1 MIKNS
6 YKILCLM
13 ACMLMSLTLQAQT
26 KAEKQGWRL
35 GMQSYSFHKF
45 TLTEA
50 IDKTNQLGMKYIEVY
65 PGHKLGGKWGDVT
78 FGPQLSAQ
86 TRLELKEYAAS
97 KGVKIISTGV
107 VVTQSSSEWEPLFL
121 FAKDMGMAYISCEP
135 VMADWDLVESLVRKY
150 DIGISVHNHPQPSQY
165 WTPDNLLNA
174 IVGRNPKIGSSAD
187 VGHWRREGLD
197 QIECLKKLDSRIIS
211 LHFKDI
217 AEKKAGVKEQEDV
230 IWGKGILNVKGM
242 LQELKR
248 QNFKGY
254 FIVEYEN
261 NWDNSVPDIKKCLEY
276 FDIVTNEI
284 L

>member
-1 MIKNS
+1 
-6 YKILCLM
+6 
-13 ACMLMSLTLQAQT
+13 
-26 KAEKQGWRL
+26 
-35 GMQSYSFHKF
+35 
-45 TLTEA
+45 
-50 IDKTNQLGMKYIEVY
+50 
-65 PGHKLGGKWGDVT
+65 
-78 FGPQLSAQ
+78 
-86 TRLELKEYAAS
+86 
-97 KGVKIISTGV
+97 
-107 VVTQSSSEWEPLFL
+107 
-121 FAKDMGMAYISCEP
+121 MGMAFISCEP
-135 VMADWDLVESLVRKY
+135 AMADWDLVESLVRKY

-174 IVGRNPKIGSSAD
+174 IVGRNSKIGSSAD